1 MAAIEAVIFD
11 YGGVLS
17 TTPFAG
23 IAEFERQMGYPEKSL
38 AQLLFGKGA
47 SPQGPTEAIPDH
59 DWHLLETGRLTL
71 DEFHERLASR
81 SAAALGKPLD
91 LGVYAQFLRDLGVGV
106 HWMVVH
112 RVRELRAEGYRT
124 AILTNNIK
132 EWGRY
137 WKESIPLDLFDVV
150 VDSCDVGL
158 RKPDPAIFRLT
169 CERLGVAPEAAVLVD
184 LPNSR
189 KSSLFNA
196 LTGANAVV
204 APHPFSTTETTVGI
218 AQVPDDRLWKLA
230 EMSESRKVVPAG
242 VEFVDIAALAKGA
255 STGEGL
261 GNKFLGSLREV
272 DALVYVLR
280 AFDDPAVATAT
291 GGDPDPAEDLATLEF
306 ELVLAHLAAV
316 QGRLH
321 RQGKAARGD

>member
-1 MAAIEAVIFD
+1 MRGIEAVIFD

-23 IAEFERQMGYPEKSL
+23 IAEFERQMGYPDKSL

-71 DEFHERLASR
+71 DEFHERFVAR
-81 SAAALGKPLD
+81 SEAALGKPLN

-106 HWMVVH
+106 HWMMVH
-112 RVRELRAEGYRT
+112 RVRELRSGGYRT

-137 WKESIPLDLFDVV
+137 WKESIPIDLFDVV

-169 CERLGVAPEAAVLVD
+169 CDRLGVAPEAAVFLDDTRRHVESARAVGLHAVLVRD
-184 LPNSR
+184 PW
-189 KSSLFNA
+189 
-196 LTGANAVV
+196 V
-204 APHPFSTTETTVGI
+204 A
-218 AQVPDDRLWKLA
+218 LA
-230 EMSESRKVVPAG
+230 ELDSILET
-242 VEFVDIAALAKGA
+242 AAA
-255 STGEGL
+255 
-261 GNKFLGSLREV
+261 
-272 DALVYVLR
+272 
-280 AFDDPAVATAT
+280 
-291 GGDPDPAEDLATLEF
+291 
-306 ELVLAHLAAV
+306 
-316 QGRLH
+316 
-321 RQGKAARGD
+321 